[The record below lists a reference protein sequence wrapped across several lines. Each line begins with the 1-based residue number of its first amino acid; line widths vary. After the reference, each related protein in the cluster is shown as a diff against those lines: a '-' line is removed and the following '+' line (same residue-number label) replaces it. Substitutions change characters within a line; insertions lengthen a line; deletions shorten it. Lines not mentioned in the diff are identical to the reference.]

1 MDLPCVKC
9 LCFPVCKDGV
19 PMRHSGTA
27 LMGHIQNVLI
37 TKCSLLNNFIYF
49 TKRTG
54 EYNGDESSGEQMSRV
69 MDYFRLKM
77 NQ

>member
-9 LCFPVCKDGV
+9 ICFPVCKDTI

-27 LMGHIQNVLI
+27 LMGHIQNELI
-37 TKCSLLNNFIYF
+37 TKCSLLNDFIYF
-49 TKRTG
+49 
-54 EYNGDESSGEQMSRV
+54 NDNDSSSRKNISVV

-77 NQ
+77 L